1 MEEVMKVEGL
11 TKSYGGRYVVRNLN
25 LSIKKGMI
33 LGLLGENGAGKTTS
47 IECILGTKK
56 PENGTVTILG
66 MNPRS
71 DRKKLFQKVGV
82 QFQEGCYQQE
92 IKVFELCEEMASLYK
107 NTLDWHKLLEQFG
120 IAEKEKSAVKELSGG
135 QRQRLFIVLSLI
147 SNPEIVFLDELTTGL
162 DVMARREVWL
172 ILEKLK
178 KDGLTILLTSHFMD
192 EVEVLCDLICILKKG
207 ETVFYGTVDEAIKIS
222 GCDKFEDAYLWFL
235 SKEGV
240 K

>member
-11 TKSYGGRYVVRNLN
+11 TKSYDGRCVVSNLS

-56 PENGTVTILG
+56 PENGNITILG

-192 EVEVLCDLICILKKG
+192 EVEVLCDSICILKQG

-235 SKEGV
+235 SKEGEL
-240 K
+240 